1 MCFGG
6 KGKAM
11 TDDRFSCVGKQV
23 LLQGEHFADAK
34 DEAVAVWIV
43 ATLNAVEYDHPSLAY
58 TTDLA
63 QHRLVDK
70 QKYDSVCLS
79 CGYGPCRC

>member
-1 MCFGG
+1 MSGESNY
-6 KGKAM
+6 
-11 TDDRFSCVGKQV
+11 DRFSCVGKQI

-34 DEAVAVWIV
+34 DEAAAAWIV
-43 ATLNAVEYDHPSLAY
+43 STLNAVEYDHPSLAY

-63 QHRLVDK
+63 QQRLVDK
-70 QKYDSVCLS
+70 LKDEVVCLL